1 MTKIRSKDGKKW
13 DYAEVSFLTKH
24 MEMDVEDVAS
34 HLGRSVYA
42 VMSMKTKIKRG
53 YEVPD
58 DEYIPTGALLTRD
71 EKVSRIYKMA
81 ADMRVRLMQ

>member
-1 MTKIRSKDGKKW
+1 MKIRDRDGKKW
-13 DYAEVSFLTKH
+13 DYAEVNYLAKH

-34 HLGRSVYA
+34 YLGRSVYA

-58 DEYIPTGALLTRD
+58 DEYIPTGAMLSRD
-71 EKVSRIYKMA
+71 EKVSRIHKMA